1 MNGTAPKPARAVQG
15 LTFGQERGFRLRIL
29 PPLRNLVALL
39 LLGLW
44 LPATLHCEL
53 EAAGIDDFFGLP
65 NHHDGMTGEDG
76 DDDARHSI
84 DGVSYRLEF
93 GVAKISTAAVTLFRD
108 LSGAISVAPSTAR
121 PQIVAPTATA
131 PPEVARAWQF
141 TRRAAAPPRAPSAVS

>member
-1 MNGTAPKPARAVQG
+1 MNQSAPKSACAVRG
-15 LTFGQERGFRLRIL
+15 LTFGAGRDFRLRIL
-29 PPLRNLVALL
+29 PPLRHLVALL

-53 EAAGIDDFFGLP
+53 EAAGIDELLGLQD
-65 NHHDGMTGEDG
+65 HHAGMTGEDG

-84 DGVSYRLEF
+84 DGVSYRLES
-93 GVAKISTAAVTLFRD
+93 GVAKISTTDVTLFRD

-121 PQIVAPTATA
+121 PQIVAPPATA